1 MKKSLKAIIAI
12 CLVVVLAG
20 TIFAA
25 CAGPKEE
32 TGEKKY
38 TIGVCQWVEHEALG
52 AATDGFVAAIF
63 DKIGKDNVKIDIM
76 NAQNDSGNCTTI
88 INQFVSKG
96 VDLIMAN
103 ATPVLQ
109 TAVAAT
115 EKIPVVATSI
125 TEYGVALNRTLD
137 NGKTGVNVT
146 GTSDLPPLD
155 QQAAMIKEI
164 LPDTKTVGI
173 IYCSRED
180 NSKYQVEEVTKYL
193 EEMGIKVTSYSF
205 AESTELQA
213 ITEKAVAEND
223 ALYIPTDNTAA
234 NATDIIDAVARP
246 AKCPIFAGEEGI
258 CRGCGIVTLSISYYD
273 IGYKA
278 GEMAAEIL
286 LEGKNPA
293 DMPIEYAPQFVKKYN
308 PDICK
313 ALGIPAPE
321 GYEALVI
328 EPAE

>member
-1 MKKSLKAIIAI
+1 MKKSLKVIIAI

-25 CAGPKEE
+25 CSGQKEPE
-32 TGEKKY
+32 EKIY
-38 TIGVCQWVEHEALG
+38 TIGVCQWMDHDALG
-52 AATDGFVAAIF
+52 AATEGFITAVYE
-63 DKIGKDNVKIDIM
+63 KLGRENVKIDLQ
-76 NAQNDSGNCTTI
+76 NAQDDSGNCTTI

-115 EKIPVVATSI
+115 NKIPIVATSI
-125 TEYGVALNRTLD
+125 TEYGVALKRTLD
-137 NGKTGVNVT
+137 NGKTGINVT
-146 GTSDLPPLD
+146 GTSDLAPLD
-155 QQAAMIKEI
+155 QQAAMIPAI
-164 LPDTKTVGI
+164 LDDIRTVGI

-180 NSKYQVEEVTKYL
+180 NSQYQVDEVSKYL
-193 EEMGIKVTSYSF
+193 KEMGIAVNVYSF

-213 ITEKAVAEND
+213 ITEKAVAENE

-234 NATDIIDAVARP
+234 NATGIIDAVARP
-246 AKCPIFAGEEGI
+246 AKCPVFAGEEGI
-258 CRGCGIVTLSISYYD
+258 CKGCGIVTLSINYYD

-293 DMPIEYAPQFVKKYN
+293 DMPIEYAPQFTKEYN
-308 PDICK
+308 PEICK

-321 GYEALVI
+321 GYVALGA
-328 EPAE
+328 AE

>member
-25 CAGPKEE
+25 CAGQKEP
-32 TGEKKY
+32 EKKTY

-52 AATDGFVAAIF
+52 AATDGFVAAIY
-63 DKIGKDNVKIDIM
+63 DKLGKDNVKIDIQ
-76 NAQNDSGNCTTI
+76 NAQDNATNCSTI

-103 ATPVLQ
+103 ATPVLE
-109 TAVAAT
+109 TAYNAT
-115 EKIPVVATSI
+115 DRIPIVATSI
-125 TEYGVALNRTLD
+125 TEYGVALNKTLD
-137 NGKTGVNVT
+137 NGKTGMNVT

-164 LPDTKTVGI
+164 LPNTKTVGI
-173 IYCSRED
+173 IFCSGEK
-180 NSKYQVEEVTKYL
+180 NSRYQVDEVKKYL
-193 EEMGIKVTSYSF
+193 EADGIKVTEYSF
-205 AESTELQA
+205 ADATELQA
-213 ITEKAVAEND
+213 LTQKAVAEND
-223 ALYIPTDNTAA
+223 ALYVPTDNIAAKNTA
-234 NATDIIDAVARP
+234 IIDAVARP
-246 AKCPIFAGEEGI
+246 AKCPVFAGEEGI
-258 CRGCGIVTLSISYYD
+258 CRGCGIVTLSIKYYD

-293 DMPIEYAPQFVKKYN
+293 DMPIEYAPEFTKEYN
-308 PDICK
+308 AEICK
-313 ALGIPAPE
+313 ELGISVPE
-321 GYEALVI
+321 SYVALA
-328 EPAE
+328 PAE

>member
-25 CAGPKEE
+25 CSGQKKP
-32 TGEKKY
+32 EKKSY
-38 TIGVCQWVEHEALG
+38 TVGVCQWVEHEALG
-52 AATDGFVAAIF
+52 AATDGFVAAIY
-63 DKIGKDNVKIDIM
+63 DKLGRENVTVDTQ
-76 NAQNDSGNCTTI
+76 NAQADPGNCTTI

-109 TAVAAT
+109 TASAAT
-115 EKIPVVATSI
+115 DQIPIVATSI
-125 TEYGVALNRTLD
+125 TEYGVALNRTLND
-137 NGKTGVNVT
+137 GKTGMNVT

-155 QQAAMIKEI
+155 QQAAMIPAI
-164 LPDTKTVGI
+164 LDDVRTVGI

-180 NSKYQVEEVTKYL
+180 NSQYQVDEVTRYL
-193 EEMGIKVTSYSF
+193 EEMGIKVTAYSF

-213 ITEKAVAEND
+213 ITQKAVAEND
-223 ALYIPTDNTAA
+223 ALYIPTDNEAA
-234 NATDIIDAVARP
+234 KATDIIDAVARP

-273 IGYKA
+273 LGYKT

-293 DMPIEYAPQFVKKYN
+293 DMPIEYAPQFTKKYN
-308 PDICK
+308 PVICDE
-313 ALGIPAPE
+313 LGIPVPDDYVA
-321 GYEALVI
+321 I
-328 EPAE
+328 EVAE

>member
-25 CAGPKEE
+25 CAGQKEP
-32 TGEKKY
+32 EKKTY

-52 AATDGFVAAIF
+52 AATDGFVAAIY
-63 DKIGKDNVKIDIM
+63 DKIGRDNVAIDIQ
-76 NAQNDSGNCTTI
+76 NAQNDTGNCTTI

-109 TAVAAT
+109 TAVSAT
-115 EKIPVVATSI
+115 DKIPVVATSI
-125 TEYGVALNRTLD
+125 TEYGVALNKTLD

-155 QQAAMIKEI
+155 QQAAMIPAI
-164 LPDTKTVGI
+164 LDDIRTVGI

-180 NSKYQVEEVTKYL
+180 NSQYQVDEVSKYL
-193 EEMGIKVTSYSF
+193 KEMGIEVKTYSF

-213 ITEKAVAEND
+213 ITEKAVAENE

-234 NATDIIDAVARP
+234 NATDIIDAIARP
-246 AKCPIFAGEEGI
+246 AKCPVFAGEEGI

-308 PDICK
+308 PVICK

-328 EPAE
+328 ETAE

>member
-25 CAGPKEE
+25 CSGQKEE

-38 TIGVCQWVEHEALG
+38 TIGVCQWMEHEALG
-52 AATDGFVAAIF
+52 AATNGFVAAIYE
-63 DKIGKDNVKIDIM
+63 KLGRENVTIDIH

-109 TAVAAT
+109 TAASAT
-115 EKIPVVATSI
+115 DKIPVVATAI
-125 TEYGVALNRTLD
+125 TEYGVALNRTLND
-137 NGKTGVNVT
+137 GKTGINVT

-180 NSKYQVEEVTKYL
+180 NSKYQVDEVTKYL
-193 EEMGIKVTSYSF
+193 EEDGIKVTAYSF
-205 AESTELQA
+205 AEATELQA

-234 NATDIIDAVARP
+234 DATDIIDAVARP
-246 AKCPIFAGEEGI
+246 AKCPVFAGEEGI

-273 IGYKA
+273 LGYKT
-278 GEMAAEIL
+278 GEMAAEII
-286 LEGKNPA
+286 LEGKNPG
-293 DMPIEYAPQFVKKYN
+293 DMTIEYAPQFTKKYN
-308 PDICK
+308 PVICE

-321 GYEALVI
+321 GYEALEI
-328 EPAE
+328 EVAE